1 MAAPRRK
8 ASEKSIDDERSKNS
22 PEEEEEEAK
31 AETKVEEVPLIEVS
45 EKCSAII
52 IKRTVLTRKVLIG
65 GEKPINHLV
74 DGEDIVIEM

>member
-1 MAAPRRK
+1 MAATRRK

-22 PEEEEEEAK
+22 PEEEEEAK
-31 AETKVEEVPLIEVS
+31 VETKVEEVPLIEVS

-65 GEKPINHLV
+65 GEKLINHLV

>member
-22 PEEEEEEAK
+22 PEEEEAK
-31 AETKVEEVPLIEVS
+31 AEAKVEEVPLIEVS